1 MKEIVDL
8 LFQARLLK
16 SIPRSGYHFL
26 GAGSESIAEH
36 TFMTA
41 FIAFAMAQM
50 DETIDARRLINM
62 ALVHDLVEARTGDL
76 NTVHKEYVI
85 ADEVKALADTGE
97 GLPFGEA
104 IAGLVRE
111 FNEGQTLEAKLA
123 RDADQLAFVLDLK
136 ALSDVGYE
144 PPKKWLPEVIRRLQT
159 HIAKS
164 LAATVMKTQWD
175 DWWLKK
181 YLDSPIAND

>member
-1 MKEIVDL
+1 MKEIVNL

-41 FIAFAMAQM
+41 FIALIMAQM
-50 DETIDARRLINM
+50 DESVDAQRLVSM
-62 ALVHDLVEARTGDL
+62 ALVHDLAETRTGDL
-76 NTVHKEYVI
+76 NTVHKEYVT
-85 ADEVKALADTGE
+85 ADETRAMADTIQ
-97 GLPFGEA
+97 GLPFG
-104 IAGLVRE
+104 GTMDDLVRE
-111 FNEGQTLEAKLA
+111 FNKGETIEAKLV

-136 ALSDVGYE
+136 ALADVGYE
-144 PPKKWLPEVIRRLQT
+144 PPKKWIPPVIERLQT
-159 HIAKS
+159 DFAKR
-164 LAATVMKTQWD
+164 LAGTVLKTHWD

-181 YLDSPIAND
+181 YLDSSKVNH